1 MLNISSIL
9 GCGKTTQV
17 PQFVLDS
24 SPTCNIV
31 CTQPR
36 RISAISIAER
46 VASERCERV
55 GQVVGYNVR
64 LDAATSP
71 STQLVFVT
79 PGILLRKFQSSPTLE
94 EYTHIIIDEIH
105 ERDKYTEFLMIAL
118 RELMERRT
126 DLRVVLMSAT
136 IQTNELRQYWN
147 GVGSG
152 STRLGLGDGE
162 RKDDIDIRME
172 LGDFMPAE
180 ICVPGR
186 TFPVQSFYLED
197 VLQMTGFVNDADFS
211 GGLGDLEADLSALLA
226 KDERNN
232 QKAHPNQRRKKGGNG
247 NGNGNGNGDTSN
259 GSRGS
264 HSDNVFIVSE
274 HSFVCVM
281 CNQGGFKNAEELGTH
296 IGLCNGVGNIDMV
309 ALERKVRQT
318 NVSTNFGGGHET
330 VVEEL
335 DGESSEVVFEDEYD
349 VAEEESS
356 SDDDDERLGIHDGK
370 WDGESPFGVA
380 EVVDSAV
387 KTTLTEEEMLNRY
400 QMMHDDEQIDID
412 LIMETIRYIVKASY
426 LDGAILIFLPGSCML
441 N

>member
-1 MLNISSIL
+1 MLNITSIL

-24 SPTCNIV
+24 NPTCNIV
-31 CTQPR
+31 VTQPR

-64 LDAATSP
+64 LDAATSS

-152 STRLGLGDGE
+152 STRLGGG
-162 RKDDIDIRME
+162 KDDIRMDLE
-172 LGDFMPAE
+172 NFMPAE

-197 VLQMTGFVNDADFS
+197 VLQMTGFVNDAHFG
-211 GGLGDLEADLSALLA
+211 GGLDDLEADLSALLA
-226 KDERNN
+226 KDGRN
-232 QKAHPNQRRKKGGNG
+232 QKAQPNQRGKRSGNG
-247 NGNGNGNGDTSN
+247 NGHGHVD
-259 GSRGS
+259 GSSGR

-274 HSFVCVM
+274 HSLVCVM
-281 CNQGGFKNAEELGTH
+281 CNQGGFKCAEELGTH

-335 DGESSEVVFEDEYD
+335 NGESSEVFFEDEYD
-349 VAEEESS
+349 VAEEVSS
-356 SDDDDERLGIHDGK
+356 SDDDDELLGMHDGK

-387 KTTLTEEEMLNRY
+387 KTTMTDEEMLNRY

-412 LIMETIRYIVKASY
+412 LIMETIKYIVKASY
-426 LDGAILIFLPGSCML
+426 LDGAILIFLPGTCML